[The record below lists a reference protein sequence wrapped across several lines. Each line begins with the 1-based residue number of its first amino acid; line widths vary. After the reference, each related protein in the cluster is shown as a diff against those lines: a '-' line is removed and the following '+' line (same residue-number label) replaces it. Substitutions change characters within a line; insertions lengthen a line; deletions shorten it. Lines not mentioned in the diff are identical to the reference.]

1 MEIKCNSCLH
11 SCVCGMK
18 QTYIE
23 TANSM
28 DKLLDEGSNFG
39 VQLIC
44 RFYTQAST
52 SSYTTRIGANSDT
65 TFRNTIPELSD

>member
-11 SCVCGMK
+11 SCVCNMK
-18 QTYIE
+18 QTYIT

-39 VQLIC
+39 IQLSC
-44 RFYTQAST
+44 RFYMQSST
-52 SSYTTRIGANSDT
+52 SSYITRSDVNGSIS
-65 TFRNTIPELSD
+65 FLSVKPILGD

>member
-39 VQLIC
+39 VNLFVASIRRRQHH
-44 RFYTQAST
+44 YTPLVSAPIVILLFVTLFQG
-52 SSYTTRIGANSDT
+52 IND
-65 TFRNTIPELSD
+65 